1 MTNILHEDLRIFMT
15 TLVNNFSWLPRLRG
29 YQFFCACYG

>member
-15 TLVNNFSWLPRLRG
+15 TLVNNILWLPRLRG
-29 YQFFCACYG
+29 YQFYYACYG